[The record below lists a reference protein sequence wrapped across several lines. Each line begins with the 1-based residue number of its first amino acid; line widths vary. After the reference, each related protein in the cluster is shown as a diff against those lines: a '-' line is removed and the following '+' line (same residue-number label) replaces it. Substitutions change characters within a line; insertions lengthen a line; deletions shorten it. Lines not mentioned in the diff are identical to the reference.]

1 MRRHRFRFIGETM
14 ISSIGSSSA
23 GYDTASIQQMRS
35 QLAEKLFKTADANQD
50 GKVTADELSNVM
62 QAKGNKQ
69 GPSASEIIKQLDQ
82 GNNGYITEQDLE
94 AGLAKLDHGKQPQ
107 GPPKGRP
114 GEAGAPHAGGGRE
127 FVEGQFQ
134 QHGHDH
140 FLRPGGSQPGWHRHH
155 AGKAPVRGKTLR
167 RSERDSGR

>member
-1 MRRHRFRFIGETM
+1 M

-82 GNNGYITEQDLE
+82 GNKGYITEQDLE
-94 AGLAKLDHGKQPQ
+94 AALAKLDQGKQLQ
-107 GPPKGRP
+107 GPPKGGP
-114 GEAGAPHAGGGRE
+114 GEAGAPPAGGG
-127 FVEGQFQ
+127 
-134 QHGHDH
+134 
-140 FLRPGGSQPGWHRHH
+140 GSSSKGSSSSTVTTTSYDPEDLNQDGTVTMQEKLQY
-155 AGKAPVRGKTLR
+155 AAKLYAAQKETPVGNQAAVYA
-167 RSERDSGR
+167 